1 MRRKVIK
8 LVFVGHVDH
17 GKSTLIGRTLYET
30 NSLPK
35 EKFDEVKQVSAEL
48 GKDAELA
55 YLTDYLQ
62 EERERNITID
72 TTQIYFKTRKNEY
85 VIIDAPGHV
94 QFIKNM
100 LSGASQAEAAVLIV
114 DAHEGVK
121 EQTRRHAYLI
131 HMLGIKSIIVAVN
144 KMDLLDYCSDRF
156 QLVEHDV
163 TDFLNQLSLHP
174 LHVIPVSARLGENI
188 TKRSAEMGWY
198 RGPVFTDALDHIKP
212 NRQWENNP
220 LRFPVQDVL
229 SVKER
234 EIIVGRVEAGDIQQ
248 HQKVIVLPDGYET
261 SVLDILRYGEKRKGA
276 RSGESIGIV
285 LEDHDAVH
293 RGSVL
298 IGQRDRPVTTDE
310 IRVILFWMS
319 DEPLSIGSDLSI
331 QCSTQEIFCQPLKI
345 EQRIDSSTLK
355 LLEDDARTVQ
365 QNEVGRIILKLQKP
379 AVFEPFSEI
388 PELGR
393 FVLRKGDT
401 VKGAGIVS
409 ARSTQS

>member
-1 MRRKVIK
+1 MKKHVIK

-17 GKSTLIGRTLYET
+17 GKSTLIGRTLFET
-30 NSLPK
+30 HSLPE
-35 EKFDEVKQVSAEL
+35 EKYAEIKKVSADL

-72 TTQIYFKTRKNEY
+72 TTQIYFKTRKNNY

-131 HMLGIKSIIVAVN
+131 HLLGIVNLIVAVN
-144 KMDLLDYCSDRF
+144 KMDLLEYSQNRF
-156 QLVEHDV
+156 YLIEEEV
-163 TDFLNQLSLHP
+163 TDFLIQLP
-174 LHVIPVSARLGENI
+174 LQPIHVIPISARLGENI
-188 TKRSAEMGWY
+188 TERSAEMGWY
-198 RGPVFTDALDHIKP
+198 NGPVFSDALDHIKP
-212 NRQWENNP
+212 NEQSERKP

-229 SVKER
+229 SIQER

-248 HQKVIVLPDGYET
+248 HQKVTVLPDRYET
-261 SVLDILRYGEKRKGA
+261 SVREILRYGERRKRA
-276 RSGESIGIV
+276 RAGESIGIV
-285 LEDHDAVH
+285 LEDHNAIH

-298 IGQRDRPVTTDE
+298 IGQGDEPVTADE

-319 DEPLSIGSDLSI
+319 DEPLSIGGDLSL
-331 QCSTQEIFCQPLKI
+331 QCSTQEVSCRPLKI
-345 EQRIDSSTLK
+345 EQRIDSSSLK
-355 LLEDDARTVQ
+355 LLEEDARNIQ
-365 QNEVGRIILKLQKP
+365 RNEVGQIILKLQRP
-379 AVFEPFSEI
+379 AVFEAFSKI

-409 ARSTQS
+409 TQNTQS